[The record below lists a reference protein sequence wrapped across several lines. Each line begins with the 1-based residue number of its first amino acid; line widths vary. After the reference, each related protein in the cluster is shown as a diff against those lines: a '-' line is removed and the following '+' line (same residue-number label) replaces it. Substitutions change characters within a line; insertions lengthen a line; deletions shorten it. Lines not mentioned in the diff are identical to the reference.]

1 VGEPGL
7 VGRGCVVLGLLLA
20 PPPPITIAAGFCL
33 TVDIPKAGMPNLAMV
48 GGVGLKVTWF

>member
-1 VGEPGL
+1 MHWL

-20 PPPPITIAAGFCL
+20 PPPPITLEAGFFL
-33 TVDIPKAGMPNLAMV
+33 AVDIPKAGRPNLPMV